1 MSEVFTL
8 YGASISLYTGKVRA
22 YLRYKNIP
30 FVERPVTPDIIKKI
44 GFFMIPVL
52 ETPEGELVQDTTEII
67 DYLEQR
73 FPGPSIY
80 PEHPVQ
86 RLMSLLLEVYG
97 DEWLVIPAMH
107 YRWNYNRDYILVEF
121 GKIVMPEGSIT
132 EQREA
137 GERQSAPFS
146 GSLPLLGINE
156 SSGDAIEVW
165 YEELLAHLNEHLKDR
180 EYLFGSRPSIA
191 DYGLMGPLYAHNYR
205 DPASGELMRK
215 HAPNLVRWVDMMNTP
230 SPNSGQFEETLPDTL
245 APIMQRIFQECIP
258 VMIATGEALADWFEE
273 NPDSVEIPRSLGTFN
288 VTIGDADTNRGIFPF
303 NYWMFQ
309 RPLNFY
315 RALNADDRSVVD
327 KYLHSVGGFD
337 SMQYEPEFQLKR
349 EQFQLLRAE

>member
-22 YLRYKNIP
+22 YLRYKNIA
-30 FVERPVTPDIIKKI
+30 FVERPVTPDIIKRI

-80 PEHPVQ
+80 PQHPVQ

-121 GKIVMPEGSIT
+121 GKIVMPKGSIT

-146 GSLPLLGINE
+146 
-156 SSGDAIEVW
+156 
-165 YEELLAHLNEHLKDR
+165 
-180 EYLFGSRPSIA
+180 A
-191 DYGLMGPLYAHNYR
+191 DL
-205 DPASGELMRK
+205 D
-215 HAPNLVRWVDMMNTP
+215 
-230 SPNSGQFEETLPDTL
+230 
-245 APIMQRIFQECIP
+245 
-258 VMIATGEALADWFEE
+258 
-273 NPDSVEIPRSLGTFN
+273 
-288 VTIGDADTNRGIFPF
+288 
-303 NYWMFQ
+303 
-309 RPLNFY
+309 
-315 RALNADDRSVVD
+315 
-327 KYLHSVGGFD
+327 
-337 SMQYEPEFQLKR
+337 
-349 EQFQLLRAE
+349 